1 MQPLRSW
8 GWTGR
13 ARSVL
18 GCLLLALVVG
28 CGAERPTKVPGESDI
43 AVSDVT
49 LRSADG
55 SDLSIDYDP
64 LIPRL
69 GMRADSLVLP
79 MRYYSEF
86 REYEDRRR
94 ITAYWQSRGFFDVEV
109 ALPITEFDQ
118 DQEEP
123 SVALTWEITENE
135 RYSIHSVHLLHAPEE
150 HEDALAEMISFG
162 PGTTDIDFETFRKHR
177 VEMAGH
183 LRDHGYGHAM
193 VYSRAFVDRDAK
205 EIHWYYYVDA
215 GPKTKIGKI
224 VVDANVRVPADLII
238 ERSGMVPGEEFN
250 WAKSRAGE
258 FDLLDTGAFASVFIR
273 GSTDT
278 VFIVPGDAPDT
289 GGVLRDEQVDAN
301 GDLVPRE
308 LPEEVD
314 LKIHVVEAPS
324 QQLRVRAGA
333 EFDPTRIDTGLASRL
348 WLRNLFGPWHHLVL
362 EGRLGYGW
370 LWRDTTDD
378 PTGLYGEALVRYLKP
393 MLGARLLD
401 FRWTARLRDELH
413 PGFHLLELTTGPG
426 VRSTLAQ
433 NLFFDTDLFFRYGL
447 AIDFGPFDAATRDEF
462 SLPEEEDFLG
472 PELQSSIVWDER
484 DNPVEALS
492 GHLLALRASFT
503 PGDPL
508 GTHRYLTLRPEA
520 RGFLPLT
527 DSFSI
532 GLRGEAGWA
541 LLGGDDGVP
550 LGPRL
555 FGGGAYG
562 MRGFGRHRLSP
573 TARSCPTP
581 PAPGAAQVDCE
592 LGPVGGLS
600 LVEASVEARLL
611 PYLKPYGL
619 VGFADFGG
627 AGAEYNP
634 FDTGVSMALGA
645 GLRLRIWY
653 LPIAFDAAY
662 RLLRDNELQQPED
675 DPFLVFFRI
684 GESF

>member
-1 MQPLRSW
+1 
-8 GWTGR
+8 
-13 ARSVL
+13 
-18 GCLLLALVVG
+18 
-28 CGAERPTKVPGESDI
+28 
-43 AVSDVT
+43 
-49 LRSADG
+49 
-55 SDLSIDYDP
+55 
-64 LIPRL
+64 
-69 GMRADSLVLP
+69 
-79 MRYYSEF
+79 
-86 REYEDRRR
+86 
-94 ITAYWQSRGFFDVEV
+94 
-109 ALPITEFDQ
+109 
-118 DQEEP
+118 
-123 SVALTWEITENE
+123 
-135 RYSIHSVHLLHAPEE
+135 
-150 HEDALAEMISFG
+150 
-162 PGTTDIDFETFRKHR
+162 
-177 VEMAGH
+177 
-183 LRDHGYGHAM
+183 
-193 VYSRAFVDRDAK
+193 
-205 EIHWYYYVDA
+205 
-215 GPKTKIGKI
+215 
-224 VVDANVRVPADLII
+224 NVRVPAELII
-238 ERSGMVPGEEFN
+238 ERSGMVPGEQFD

-258 FDLLDTGAFASVFIR
+258 FDLLDTGAFSSTFIR

-289 GGVLRDEQVDAN
+289 GGVLGDEQVDAN

-308 LPEEVD
+308 LDEEVD

-333 EFDPTRIDTGLASRL
+333 EFDPTRLDTALSSRL

-378 PTGLYGEALVRYLKP
+378 PTGFYGEALVRYLKP

-401 FRWTARLRDELH
+401 FRLTARLRDELH
-413 PGFHLLELTTGPG
+413 PGFHLLEVTTGPG
-426 VRSTLAQ
+426 VRSTLAK

-447 AIDFGPFDAATRDEF
+447 SIDFGPFDDATRDEL
-462 SLPEEEDFLG
+462 SLPEDDTFLG

-484 DNPVEALS
+484 DNPVEALK

-503 PGDPL
+503 PGDPM
-508 GTHRYLTLRPEA
+508 GTHRYLTLGPEA
-520 RGFLPLT
+520 RGFLPIT
-527 DSFSI
+527 ESFSI
-532 GLRGEAGWA
+532 GLRGAAGWA
-541 LLGGDDGVP
+541 FLGGDDGIP

-555 FGGGAYG
+555 FGGGSYG

-573 TARSCPTP
+573 TALSCPTA
-581 PAPGAAQVDCE
+581 PAPGAALVECE

-600 LVEASVEARLL
+600 LVEASLEGRLL

-619 VGFADFGG
+619 VAFADVGG
-627 AGAEYNP
+627 AGAEANP

-662 RLLRDNELQQPED
+662 RLLRDNEVQAPEH